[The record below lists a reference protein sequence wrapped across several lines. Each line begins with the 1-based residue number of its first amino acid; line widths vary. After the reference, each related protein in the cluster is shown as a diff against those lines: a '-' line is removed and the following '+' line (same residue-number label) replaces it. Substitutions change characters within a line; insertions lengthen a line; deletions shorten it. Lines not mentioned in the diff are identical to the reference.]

1 LGAQVND
8 ADMKP
13 NAVPFLF
20 LPGVALIGSIAGGWE
35 GLAWAVVAWMAV
47 VGAGTLV
54 HLVRHASES
63 FGAGAHGVDVPP
75 PAPAR
80 SKG

>member
-1 LGAQVND
+1 VND

-20 LPGVALIGSIAGGWE
+20 LPGVALVGWIAGGWD
-35 GLAWAVVAWMAV
+35 GFAWAVAAWTAV

-54 HLVRHASES
+54 HLVRHVSEKL
-63 FGAGAHGVDVPP
+63 GPDTRRVDVAAR
-75 PAPAR
+75 APAR
-80 SKG
+80 FKG